1 MMYRE
6 LTVPELILQK
16 ASEYLGLLEI
26 AGEQDNPI
34 ILDMFDKIGHSWV
47 KHDETAW
54 CSCFVNYITKSLNLT
69 HSGKLNARS
78 WLDVGI
84 KTENPIPGDIVIYW
98 REKPESWKGHVGIF
112 MGYNQY
118 GNIFT
123 LGGNQH
129 NEVNITVYSK
139 DRLLGFRT
147 LEKL

>member
-1 MMYRE
+1 MNRE
-6 LTVPELILQK
+6 LTSQEQIINLASKYIGLQEIL
-16 ASEYLGLLEI
+16 GDN
-26 AGEQDNPI
+26 DNPI
-34 ILDMFDKIGHSWV
+34 IMNMFKEIGQSWV
-47 KHDETAW
+47 KHDETSW
-54 CSCFVNYITKSLNLT
+54 CSCFINFIAYRLNLIK
-69 HSGKLNARS
+69 SGKLNARS

-98 REKPESWKGHVGIF
+98 REKPDSWKGHVGIF